1 MVSRILH
8 KLIEPVAV
16 PETSIAAS
24 DVTSVMDE
32 TSKSELSNPVPLL
45 DYSSLFGE
53 EFQIPHDHWDSSI
66 LSVLDIGAVEEGILH
81 VLYACASEPLLCR
94 KLAESTSEFW
104 SALPLVQALLPALR
118 PSVSSLGDNFDD
130 SFSPWKQTFVQQAL
144 SQIVATSSS
153 TLYHPLL
160 HACAG
165 YLSSFSPSHAK
176 AACILIDL
184 CSSVLAPWMAQV
196 IAKVDLAV
204 ELLEDLL
211 GTIQGARHS
220 LAQARAAL
228 KYIVLALS
236 GHMDDILGKY
246 KEVKHR
252 ILFLLEMLEPF
263 IDPAIYAPK
272 STIAFGDVSF
282 PFLEKQE
289 QNCVTALNVI
299 RTAVQK
305 PAVLPSLEF
314 EWRRGSVAPRLCCK
328 ECQDNYTLHFRSHHN
343 RAHGSNGARD
353 TTGGASSGIPF
364 LSFRIHYP
372 RQKNESQDL
381 TAGKDCS
388 RALTIFIPAS
398 VFGDLSFQRR
408 REILQSLILC
418 PMFLIIA
425 QEHSMIVEQKT
436 ITWFLSDFFHNSCE
450 PKISEELESNIFD
463 DIASKQKDCN
473 LSVEE
478 IEDFSN
484 DLENLIAK
492 LNPNIEL
499 CWNLF
504 HQLAKKL
511 TITSAQCL
519 MYSRC
524 LSSIVLQVQN
534 TQENESE
541 KSSVFK
547 PVDWFLVL
555 WRIGLEALAEVIM
568 KLQESH
574 CWEVASLM
582 LDCLLGV
589 PCCFPLDNVINI
601 ICSVIK
607 SFSCCAPK
615 ISWRLKSDKWFSM
628 LFARGFHNLHESD
641 GHLADLFVT
650 LLGHPEPEQRFVVLQ
665 LLGRLVSQDMHGE
678 AVLQSNTII
687 YKLYA
692 ICRSIITAFIG
703 TYCWCLPDC
712 QELKASWVVWK
723 KNACEV
729 LCRLRNEGDE
739 AEENLK
745 EVLSTISTKQVDPD
759 FGSTRESIL
768 QVLANL
774 TSVQSCF
781 DMFSKKIDQEAME
794 LEEAEMELEILQKEH
809 AVQES
814 SKDSKEDRNNPWITG
829 DGYHPLKSNVSY

>member
-1 MVSRILH
+1 MVFRPDVIFVLLRKTYKESDLGTVCRMVSRILH

-81 VLYACASEPLLCR
+81 PLLCR

-263 IDPAIYAPK
+263 IDPAIYAPEEHN
-272 STIAFGDVSF
+272 SF
-282 PFLEKQE
+282 WRL
-289 QNCVTALNVI
+289 
-299 RTAVQK
+299 QK

-436 ITWFLSDFFHNSCE
+436 IRGFSVISSITLVNPRFLRSW
-450 PKISEELESNIFD
+450 K
-463 DIASKQKDCN
+463 
-473 LSVEE
+473 
-478 IEDFSN
+478 
-484 DLENLIAK
+484 
-492 LNPNIEL
+492 
-499 CWNLF
+499 
-504 HQLAKKL
+504 LAKKL

-547 PVDWFLVL
+547 PVDCSWVDWLAKTCMEKQFYSLIPLSISYMPYAGRQQLQSFLAAADSVL
-555 WRIGLEALAEVIM
+555 HVLGKVTHPTCEGPLLRLSLALIAGACLYSPAEDISLISQDIWRSIETIGLSRTEG
-568 KLQESH
+568 KLGGLE
-574 CWEVASLM
+574 
-582 LDCLLGV
+582 
-589 PCCFPLDNVINI
+589 
-601 ICSVIK
+601 
-607 SFSCCAPK
+607 
-615 ISWRLKSDKWFSM
+615 
-628 LFARGFHNLHESD
+628 
-641 GHLADLFVT
+641 
-650 LLGHPEPEQRFVVLQ
+650 
-665 LLGRLVSQDMHGE
+665 
-678 AVLQSNTII
+678 
-687 YKLYA
+687 
-692 ICRSIITAFIG
+692 
-703 TYCWCLPDC
+703 
-712 QELKASWVVWK
+712 

-739 AEENLK
+739 AEE
-745 EVLSTISTKQVDPD
+745 VDPD

-814 SKDSKEDRNNPWITG
+814 SKDSKEDRNNPWITASVKEDSRLQEIKDRIRSLENFDVNWRRLNLEYDHQG
-829 DGYHPLKSNVSY
+829 VTFLRPPMAGIFHTPFAKA

>member
-1 MVSRILH
+1 M
-8 KLIEPVAV
+8 EAMV
-16 PETSIAAS
+16 PEIPRVVQVLVSLCRASYCCVSFLDSIFHLLKPIIS
-24 DVTSVMDE
+24 YSL
-32 TSKSELSNPVPLL
+32 SKVSAEEKKLVDDSCLNFEALCFEK
-45 DYSSLFGE
+45 LF
-53 EFQIPHDHWDSSI
+53 
-66 LSVLDIGAVEEGILH
+66 LDI
-81 VLYACASEPLLCR
+81 
-94 KLAESTSEFW
+94 
-104 SALPLVQALLPALR
+104 
-118 PSVSSLGDNFDD
+118 
-130 SFSPWKQTFVQQAL
+130 
-144 SQIVATSSS
+144 
-153 TLYHPLL
+153 
-160 HACAG
+160 
-165 YLSSFSPSHAK
+165 
-176 AACILIDL
+176 
-184 CSSVLAPWMAQV
+184 
-196 IAKVDLAV
+196 
-204 ELLEDLL
+204 
-211 GTIQGARHS
+211 
-220 LAQARAAL
+220 
-228 KYIVLALS
+228 
-236 GHMDDILGKY
+236 
-246 KEVKHR
+246 
-252 ILFLLEMLEPF
+252 
-263 IDPAIYAPK
+263 
-272 STIAFGDVSF
+272 
-282 PFLEKQE
+282 
-289 QNCVTALNVI
+289 
-299 RTAVQK
+299 
-305 PAVLPSLEF
+305 
-314 EWRRGSVAPRLCCK
+314 
-328 ECQDNYTLHFRSHHN
+328 
-343 RAHGSNGARD
+343 
-353 TTGGASSGIPF
+353 
-364 LSFRIHYP
+364 

-408 REILQSLILC
+408 REILQSLILWVDFTSFEPTTSFHDYLC
-418 PMFLIIA
+418 AFQTVLESCKILLVKTLRVFGVCQLQMPHVSDNSTGTLYDSRT
-425 QEHSMIVEQKT
+425 ENHS
-436 ITWFLSDFFHNSCE
+436 WFLSDFFHNSCE

-589 PCCFPLDNVINI
+589 PCCFPLDNAINI

-687 YKLYA
+687 YKLLSPDLVLSVPESFLSLVVSSTWDQVVLLASSDSLLPLKIHALALLVGYMPYA
-692 ICRSIITAFIG
+692 GRQQLQSFLAAADSVLHVLGKVTHPTCEGPLLRLSLALIAGACLYSPAEDISLISQDIWRSIETIG
-703 TYCWCLPDC
+703 LSRTEGKLGGL
-712 QELKASWVVWK
+712 E

-739 AEENLK
+739 AEE
-745 EVLSTISTKQVDPD
+745 VDPD